1 MLTLLLWRWGAM
13 FEQTQG
19 PGSGPDAAMLGGCS
33 VIVAIIFYFAWTWFL
48 TVMR

>member
-1 MLTLLLWRWGAM
+1 LSKPKDRDPVLMLL
-13 FEQTQG
+13 
-19 PGSGPDAAMLGGCS
+19 MLGGCS